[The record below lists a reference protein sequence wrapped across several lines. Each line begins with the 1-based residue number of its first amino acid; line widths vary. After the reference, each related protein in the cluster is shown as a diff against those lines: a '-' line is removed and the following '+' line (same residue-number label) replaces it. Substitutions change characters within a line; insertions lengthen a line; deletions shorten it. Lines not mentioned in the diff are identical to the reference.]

1 MITAKDLLASKR
13 TGGIWSVAPDTTVYQ
28 ALELMAEK
36 NIGALLVMERDR
48 LIGIFSERDYARK
61 CVLKGRNSRDTRVA
75 DLMSAPVIYVQP
87 EQTAEQCL
95 ATMTQRQIRHLPVL
109 VGDEV
114 IGVVSIGDVGKAI
127 ISHQQ
132 EALKDL
138 ETYIT
143 GAPR

>member
-1 MITAKDLLASKR
+1 MITVRDLLASKR
-13 TGGIWSVAPDTTVYQ
+13 AGDVWSIGPDATVYQ

-36 NIGALLVMERDR
+36 NIGALLVMEENR
-48 LIGIFSERDYARK
+48 LVGVFSERDYARK
-61 CVLKGRNSRDTRVA
+61 CVLKGRNSRDTRVSE
-75 DLMSAPVIYVQP
+75 LMSAPVIYVHADQS
-87 EQTAEQCL
+87 AEHCL
-95 ATMTQRQIRHLPVL
+95 AIMTQRQVRHLPVL
-109 VGDEV
+109 AGDEV